1 MQVPHAPTGRAP
13 RPRHELACLN
23 CLLNSLLRLVA
34 LLASRTPAL
43 AAFVVRD
50 APLLGIGVWHGS
62 QKGMSSS
69 RSSSGGPARRS
80 FRCCPRPRS
89 WSSNCSS
96 RPPPLRRS
104 YCCPRSRLRCCG
116 ERSSLNA
123 NFRLM
128 RLFPLLSSLIHALI
142 QNCRPSSVSPCPVY
156 AGSFWSR
163 LRSFFQIHPD
173 MLLSYS
179 CLRPPPP

>member
-1 MQVPHAPTGRAP
+1 MQALHAATGRATG
-13 RPRHELACLN
+13 PRHELACLN

-34 LLASRTPAL
+34 LLASRTPTL

-50 APLLGIGVWHGS
+50 APLFGIGVWHGS

-69 RSSSGGPARRS
+69 RSSSGGPARRW
-80 FRCCPRPRS
+80 FPPRPRS
-89 WSSNCSS
+89 WSSNSSS

-142 QNCRPSSVSPCPVY
+142 QNWRPSSVSPCPVY

-163 LRSFFQIHPD
+163 LRSFFQIQPD
-173 MLLSYS
+173 ILLS
-179 CLRPPPP
+179 